1 MKNYQAVFYEM
12 VVNKYREEYL
22 KLKNIT
28 HFEDVRKA
36 VKRLI
41 KLTVDRMT

>member
-1 MKNYQAVFYEM
+1 MKDYRAVFYEM
-12 VVNKYREEYL
+12 VVNRYREEYL

-28 HFEDVRKA
+28 HFDDIRKA

-41 KLTVDRMT
+41 KLTVDL